1 MTTTTIERLRA
12 GDIAILRISGDVTSA
27 SDSELTD
34 GFGAALEDGARAVAL
49 DFAAMEYM
57 NSGGIGLLVTLLVRA
72 QRAGVR
78 LLAIGLSDHYRQIL
92 ALTRLDEAI
101 EILPDEAAAM
111 AAVGA

>member
-1 MTTTTIERLRA
+1 MTTTTIQRVRT

-27 SDSELTD
+27 SDAELTD
-34 GFGAALEDGARAVAL
+34 GFGAALDEGARAVAL
-49 DFAAMEYM
+49 DFTAMEYM

-78 LLAIGLSDHYRQIL
+78 LMAIGLSDHYRQIL

-101 EILPDEAAAM
+101 EILPDEAAAT